1 MAVAQADEGGNARSR
16 AVTRVILAG
25 SLLDSGSLEEGRRYY
40 DEALVITREVG
51 ADATTS
57 VILQNLA
64 TYWMRKGNITR
75 ARENADEAL
84 VLCDRVGSEMDR
96 PWAVDEVGIMELES
110 GETEKAL
117 AHFAEAMALR
127 AKLGLPIGSSEQNHA
142 ETLMALGRLDEA
154 LTESSAAV
162 EEYRAHGM
170 RQGQNEA
177 GAVLTRVLLARGEAR
192 KALDACDA
200 GLALARELK
209 NGESDYTAVCLRATY
224 MVGRHDEALA
234 AAAKAHSDAPT
245 VEWDV
250 RLVEGELLLRAGR
263 HDRALRELQVLAAET
278 HAGGY
283 LRVAH
288 MAEALLA
295 GKLDKGY
302 R

>member
-1 MAVAQADEGGNARSR
+1 
-16 AVTRVILAG
+16 
-25 SLLDSGSLEEGRRYY
+25 
-40 DEALVITREVG
+40 
-51 ADATTS
+51 
-57 VILQNLA
+57 
-64 TYWMRKGNITR
+64 
-75 ARENADEAL
+75 
-84 VLCDRVGSEMDR
+84 
-96 PWAVDEVGIMELES
+96 MELEAD
-110 GETEKAL
+110 EPEKAL

-127 AKLGLPIGSSEQNHA
+127 AKLGLPMGSSQQNHA
-142 ETLMALGRLDEA
+142 ETLMALGRFDEA

-162 EEYRAHGM
+162 DDFRTHGM
-170 RQGQNEA
+170 RQGENEA
-177 GAVLTRVLLARGEAR
+177 RAVLTRVLLARGEVR
-192 KALDACDA
+192 KALDSCDT

-224 MVGRHDEALA
+224 LAGRHDEALA

-245 VEWDV
+245 VEWDL

-263 HDRALRELQVLAAET
+263 HDQALRELQVLSTET

-288 MAEALLA
+288 MVEALLA